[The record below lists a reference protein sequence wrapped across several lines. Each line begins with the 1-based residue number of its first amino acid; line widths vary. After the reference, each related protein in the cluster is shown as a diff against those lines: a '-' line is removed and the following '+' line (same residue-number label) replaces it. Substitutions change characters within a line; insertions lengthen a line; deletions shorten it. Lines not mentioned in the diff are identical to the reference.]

1 MGLSYN
7 LSQLGIES
15 CENGD
20 IVAYDGTQDKF
31 IRVPAGA
38 PGTTL
43 VADPG
48 NAGGVNWG
56 GAGPGGGSVTDV
68 GLLLPADV
76 FNITVSPVVLSG
88 VLTAT
93 FKDQVKNT
101 VWAGPSAGVNAG
113 PTFRALSPADIPFS
127 PSSAHV
133 SVAALLTDTLTLL
146 ESQVYCNT
154 DSTFAIELTL
164 PVAGSCD
171 GKTYFI
177 KKVGT
182 DATATVTILPDGAE
196 LIDGA
201 ASFLLYAPGDYV
213 IASCDGTGW
222 QTFGSKQTP

>member
-15 CENGD
+15 CVNGD

-31 IRVPAGA
+31 IRVPVGA

-48 NAGGVNWG
+48 NPGGVNWG

-68 GLLLPADV
+68 GLLLPANV

-93 FKDQVKNT
+93 FKDQAKNT
-101 VWAGPSAGVNAG
+101 VFAGPVSGVNTG
-113 PTFRALSPADIPFS
+113 PTFRTMVPADIPLT
-127 PSSAHV
+127 PSTTYASVGAPLSA
-133 SVAALLTDTLTLL
+133 TLST
-146 ESQVYCNT
+146 EIHVYCNT
-154 DSTFAIELTL
+154 DSAFGIELTL
-164 PVAGSCD
+164 PAAAVSD
-171 GKTYFI
+171 GKSYFI
-177 KKVGT
+177 RKIGT
-182 DATATVTILPDGAE
+182 DVTATATVLPNGAS

-201 ASFLLYAPGDYV
+201 ASFILYEPGDYV
-213 IASCDGTGW
+213 ILACDGVDW
-222 QTFGSKQTP
+222 YTFGYKQTP